1 MSTKIRG
8 GFINNNIVNINIK
21 KTNKPISIIVR
32 IHNNVITLL
41 ETNNSNSFLFEKDG
55 FYSLLING
63 GFYYQSNK
71 PFSYELEIL
80 TNDKILLSNIVSFN
94 NKKDSI
100 QFYDVSDKFFVN
112 EISCY
117 SKL

>member
-8 GFINNNIVNINIK
+8 GFINNNIININIK
-21 KTNKPISIIVR
+21 KTEKPISIIVR
-32 IHNNVITLL
+32 IHNSVITLL
-41 ETNNSNSFLFEKDG
+41 ETNSSISFLLEKDG

-80 TNDKILLSNIVSFN
+80 SSDKTLLENSIIYS
-94 NKKDSI
+94 NKKDLSYYEI
-100 QFYDVSDKFFVN
+100 KDNIFVN
-112 EISCY
+112 EVSCY

>member
-8 GFINNNIVNINIK
+8 GFINNNIININIK
-21 KTNKPISIIVR
+21 KTTKPISIIVR
-32 IHNNVITLL
+32 IHNSVITLL
-41 ETNNSNSFLFEKDG
+41 ETNSSISFLLEKDG

-63 GFYYQSNK
+63 GFYYQSSK

-80 TNDKILLSNIVSFN
+80 SSDKTLLDNIVSFN

-100 QFYDVSDKFFVN
+100 QYFELSDKFFVN
-112 EISCY
+112 EVSCY